1 MNMFPIPEQIV
12 KEDMAGGL
20 DGIAL
25 VLLLLGCVK
34 EFFFLFRI
42 STSFVLKCCV
52 QIREL
57 SWSATQHLLN
67 KTRINKA
74 ANKII
79 EIKPE
84 QSYMCMRLYVND

>member
-34 EFFFLFRI
+34 EFFFFLGY
-42 STSFVLKCCV
+42 
-52 QIREL
+52 
-57 SWSATQHLLN
+57 LL
-67 KTRINKA
+67 
-74 ANKII
+74 
-79 EIKPE
+79 P
-84 QSYMCMRLYVND
+84 SY